1 MTILLL
7 LLYSVYDTRVGS
19 LPVKL
24 ANIVI
29 IVPYLFVLIFVHF
42 PCPAIL
48 APFNNIK
55 KLFCWQ
61 NQNVTRKLFK
71 IVIETPKRSIEYDI
85 KIIYVSQEYV
95 SCDPSAEMLVRKQ
108 ANSIGTKCF

>member
-1 MTILLL
+1 MTILL

-42 PCPAIL
+42 PCPALL

-55 KLFCWQ
+55 KYFVVKDAKSKRRKKVIQ
-61 NQNVTRKLFK
+61 NCHRNT
-71 IVIETPKRSIEYDI
+71 
-85 KIIYVSQEYV
+85 
-95 SCDPSAEMLVRKQ
+95 
-108 ANSIGTKCF
+108 